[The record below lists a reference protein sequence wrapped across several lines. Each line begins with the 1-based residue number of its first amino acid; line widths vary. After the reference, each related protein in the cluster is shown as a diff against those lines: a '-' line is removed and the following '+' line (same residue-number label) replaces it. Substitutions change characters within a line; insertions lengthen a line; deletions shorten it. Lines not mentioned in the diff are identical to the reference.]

1 MFQSPYSHKETIMP
15 FYIFNQNDTQRA
27 DFYQSQI
34 TDVEILWQGESLE
47 AFEAKTGFSIAQ
59 LGGFKL
65 TKGKLTYSQALKD
78 AHDAPQVAPQTPQDK
93 LRELTAL
100 ISTLD
105 DETQADLIDDS
116 GRIIDAL
123 NFGKVGVA
131 KVLVGRIDTQG
142 DAQRDALKLAVLAI
156 LEA

>member
-1 MFQSPYSHKETIMP
+1 MP
-15 FYIFNQNDTQRA
+15 FYIFNQNNKQRA

-34 TDVEILWQGESLE
+34 TDVEILWQGESVD
-47 AFEAKTGFSIAQ
+47 AFIAETGFTIAQ

-65 TKGKLTYSQALKD
+65 TKGKLTYSQTLKD
-78 AHDAPQVAPQTPQDK
+78 VHDVPQIAPQTPLGK

-105 DETQADLIDDS
+105 DETQADFLPASAGIAT
-116 GRIIDAL
+116 AL
-123 NFGKVGVA
+123 NAGQVGVA
-131 KVLVGRIDTQG
+131 IVVVTRIDSQG
-142 DAQRDALKLAVLAI
+142 DAQLDALKQAVLAI

>member
-1 MFQSPYSHKETIMP
+1 MP

-27 DFYQSQI
+27 DFYESQI
-34 TDVEILWQGESLE
+34 TDVQILWQGESLE
-47 AFEAKTGFSIAQ
+47 AFEAETGFSIAQ
-59 LGGFKL
+59 LGGFVLEGGTL
-65 TKGKLTYSQALKD
+65 TFDQALKD
-78 AHDAPQVAPQTPQDK
+78 AHDAPQEAVKTPQDK

-105 DETQADLIDDS
+105 NETQADLIDDS

-123 NFGKVGVA
+123 SFGQVGVA
-131 KVLVGRIDTQG
+131 KVLVTRIDTQG
-142 DAQRDALKLAVLAI
+142 DAQLEALKQAVLAI